1 MIYDLSLFC
10 EEENSTQLSDFFIF
24 FSFRYLNN
32 NQLCGDLPTLSPAA
46 STLSLQNNHWN
57 CPLPPWCTGGR
68 CNGQVSNCETI
79 PFGVCVSDTVIDFV
93 VSTPTSAQVFN
104 SNSNFNAF
112 VVAGTGENGATYTI
126 TIPNATP
133 SQQSG
138 TVSGGVWQQT
148 FNIASL
154 PDGSVTIGIQASDIA
169 ENSLSESRSFTKDT
183 VIDFV
188 VSTPTSGQVFIS
200 NSNLD
205 AFVVAGTGENE
216 ATYTITIPNAT
227 PSQQSGTVSGGVWQQ
242 TFNIAS

>member
-1 MIYDLSLFC
+1 MIYLYFVKRILR
-10 EEENSTQLSDFFIF
+10 LSDFLSF
-24 FSFRYLNN
+24 FLFRKLGINQLTGSIPSLDALVLNSLDLSN
-32 NQLCGDLPTLSPAA
+32 NKLCGDLPTLSPQA

-68 CNGQVSNCETI
+68 CNGQVSNCETV
-79 PFGVCVSDTVIDFV
+79 PFGVCASDTVIDFV
-93 VSTPTSAQVFN
+93 VSTPTAAQVFN

-154 PDGSVTIGIQASDIA
+154 PDGSVAIGIQASDIA
-169 ENSLSESRSFTKDT
+169 GNSLSESRSFTKD
-183 VIDFV
+183 
-188 VSTPTSGQVFIS
+188 
-200 NSNLD
+200 
-205 AFVVAGTGENE
+205 
-216 ATYTITIPNAT
+216 
-227 PSQQSGTVSGGVWQQ
+227 
-242 TFNIAS
+242 